1 MIMTIF
7 QHQLIVIIIIIII
20 IIIVI
25 TIIITTIIII
35 VVIMNFISAY
45 PIYMKL
51 APRPKVIYIKKKYYT
66 IKYYEII
73 S

>member
-1 MIMTIF
+1 MIMTSFSTPI
-7 QHQLIVIIIIIII
+7 
-20 IIIVI
+20 
-25 TIIITTIIII
+25 
-35 VVIMNFISAY
+35 NNNNNNNNNSNNEFISAY

-51 APRPKVIYIKKKYYT
+51 APRPKVIYIKQKYYT